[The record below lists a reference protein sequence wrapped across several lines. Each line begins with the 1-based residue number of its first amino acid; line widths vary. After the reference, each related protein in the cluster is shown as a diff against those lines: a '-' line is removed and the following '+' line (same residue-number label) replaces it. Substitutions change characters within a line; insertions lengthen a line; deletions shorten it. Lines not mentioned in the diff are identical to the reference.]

1 MGQRYLVQKRDSLNI
16 MIESRGERNAIH
28 MFESWGCGIECSV
41 VSVFV
46 CLFGVSV
53 LLCFVLFIPGS
64 VIFPHQIIKETW
76 QRYNL
81 IVNKCNTP
89 VKHLVLAKCSLFYT
103 YYKR

>member
-16 MIESRGERNAIH
+16 MIESREEGNAIH
-28 MFESWGCGIECSV
+28 MFENWGYRIQCSV

-46 CLFGVSV
+46 CLFGVFV
-53 LLCFVLFIPGS
+53 LFCFVLLIPGS
-64 VIFPHQIIKETW
+64 VIFPHQIIKLAW

-81 IVNKCNTP
+81 IVSKCNTP